1 VSRLAGTPVVP
12 VHDGRR
18 TAEYRIYSMFSRH
31 ILRPGSGQPRAWPR
45 GRACCAGWILDTGCS
60 ILDARYEICFTQ
72 NAIRNTI
79 YERRATLHAIRATND
94 ELAWRMEKRLVPNL
108 GKCLFHRH
116 IAEHFAPLAGVAHV
130 RKIETA
136 VGHVCKSR
144 KAVFKKR
151 R

>member
-1 VSRLAGTPVVP
+1 MIRGSFSRYPCGAGSRWTT
-12 VHDGRR
+12 DGGGR
-18 TAEYRIYSMFSRH
+18 TTEYRIYSMLSRH

-45 GRACCAGWILDTGCS
+45 GRACCAGSRC
-60 ILDARYEICFTQ
+60 
-72 NAIRNTI
+72 
-79 YERRATLHAIRATND
+79 TLYHAIRATND
-94 ELAWRMEKRLVPNL
+94 ELVWRMEKRLFPDL

-116 IAEHFAPLAGVAHV
+116 IAEHFAPLASMAHV